1 VGHGIGRRAA
11 NYANYL
17 RQLLDL
23 IEDGLALALGV
34 FATGIKSYARQRRVI
49 PVADGSPFCGIC
61 VSPCASCTVKQ
72 PEGGIAGRCN
82 CARAGGC
89 PCAHRT
95 KERSTQGVRGGG
107 QGGLPAAMYL
117 PSRFTVLQFSLR
129 RRLPFDRVLAVL
141 TWCTILSSTWIERE
155 GGSPPVRVAQS
166 VCTCSDSEALVLWE
180 LANTQIHP
188 CMPE

>member
-1 VGHGIGRRAA
+1 VGHGRGRRAA

-49 PVADGSPFCGIC
+49 PVADGSPSCGTC

-72 PEGGIAGRCN
+72 PECGIAGRCN
-82 CARAGGC
+82 CARAC
-89 PCAHRT
+89 VHVRT
-95 KERSTQGVRGGG
+95 ARRSGARKESGGGG

-117 PSRFTVLQFSLR
+117 PRMLTNLNCSFK
-129 RRLPFDRVLAVL
+129 RRLPFDRLLARL

-155 GGSPPVRVAQS
+155 RGSPPVSVAHS
-166 VCTCSDSEALVLWE
+166 V
-180 LANTQIHP
+180 
-188 CMPE
+188 